1 MAFKG
6 RKSSTKNPPFF
17 SHEFVIQN
25 HADIVSCVAM
35 IFVVGLMVQVTS
47 PLAYMFIAVH
57 HNVTSEQPSQAVPD
71 VTRYTYGYKDLCA
84 VFFYFLICIVM
95 HAIIQEYVLDKISRK
110 LHLSKVKHSKFNES
124 GQLLVFYIMSVL
136 WGGDAIL
143 KENLV
148 LNISSLWEG
157 YPHTEM
163 TFMFKFFFII
173 QMSYW
178 LHCYPELYFQRTK
191 REEMAARVRYATVGL
206 VYVAAGYLLNF
217 NRVAICLLVIHYLSE
232 ALFHVARL
240 IDFVDKEEKGSK
252 AGYLV
257 SDVVFVLAR
266 LASIILSVLTFWYG
280 LSLSDTQGLDLPSGN
295 FNIPAVRLFALAA
308 VSLLQAYLMFHFI
321 TDKLRQLREQAPQIQ
336 PRKLPVKKAVPK
348 KKKEDSSRT
357 LLTTIWTNIFGPKPK
372 GKKSSADDDVNEL
385 PEVDQNTKKSL
396 RSRANKTK

>member
-1 MAFKG
+1 MALKG

-25 HADIVSCVAM
+25 HADIVSCFAM

-57 HNVTSEQPSQAVPD
+57 HNVSSEQQSAETPD
-71 VTRYTYGYKDLCA
+71 VTRFTYGYKDICA

-124 GQLLVFYIMSVL
+124 GQLLVFYVMSVL

-157 YPHTEM
+157 YPHNEM

-191 REEMAARVRYATVGL
+191 REEMFPRVLYATVGL

-217 NRVAICLLVIHYLSE
+217 NRVAICLLVIHYFSE

-240 IDFVDKEEKGSK
+240 VDFVDKEEKGSK

-257 SDVVFVLAR
+257 SDVFFVLAR

-280 LSLSDTQGLDLPSGN
+280 LSLSDTQGLDLADGN
-295 FNIPAVRLFALAA
+295 FNIPPIRLFALGA
-308 VSLLQAYLMFHFI
+308 VCLLQAYLMFHFI
-321 TDKLRQLREQAPQIQ
+321 TDKLRQLREQAPSVQT
-336 PRKLPVKKAVPK
+336 RKLPAKKTVPK
-348 KKKEDSSRT
+348 KKKDESKAKA
-357 LLTTIWTNIFGPKPK
+357 N
-372 GKKSSADDDVNEL
+372 SAIDDTFNEMT
-385 PEVDQNTKKSL
+385 EVDQNTKKSL
-396 RSRANKTK
+396 RSRTVKTK

>member
-1 MAFKG
+1 
-6 RKSSTKNPPFF
+6 
-17 SHEFVIQN
+17 
-25 HADIVSCVAM
+25 M

-57 HNVTSEQPSQAVPD
+57 HNVSSEQAQQGIPD

-84 VFFYFLICIVM
+84 IFFYFLISIVM

-124 GQLLVFYIMSVL
+124 GQLLVFYVMSVL
-136 WGGDAIL
+136 WGGDAIM

-157 YPHTEM
+157 YPHGEM

-173 QMSYW
+173 QMAYW

-191 REEMAARVRYATVGL
+191 REEMPARIRYASVGL
-206 VYVAAGYLLNF
+206 LYVAAAYLLNF

-232 ALFHVARL
+232 ALFHIARL

-257 SDVVFVLAR
+257 SDVGFVLAR
-266 LASIILSVLTFWYG
+266 LSSIILSVLTFWYG
-280 LSLSDTQGLDLPSGN
+280 LSLSDTQGLDLPAGN
-295 FNIPAVRLFALAA
+295 FNIPAIRLFALAA
-308 VSLLQAYLMFHFI
+308 VCLLQAYLMFHFI
-321 TDKLRQLREQAPQIQ
+321 TDKLRQLREQAPQIP
-336 PRKLPVKKAVPK
+336 PRKTPAKKSAPK
-348 KKKEDSSRT
+348 KKKDES
-357 LLTTIWTNIFGPKPK
+357 
-372 GKKSSADDDVNEL
+372 KKSAIDDDVNEL
-385 PEVDQNTKKSL
+385 TEVDQNTKKSL